1 MLVTCLISRCRDFL
15 GPPVDMLLISLFG
28 GVVLGIRPCL
38 QMPFVEHSY
47 VGLRNSSPFTVWSV
61 PNDILRYLILPPRG
75 HDLRPFDQ
83 PNRSTA
89 GK

>member
-38 QMPFVEHSY
+38 QIRGALICGIMK
-47 VGLRNSSPFTVWSV
+47 LSSPFTVWSV